1 MIGLRVASLVVLA
14 IWVGGLAA
22 LGFVAAPAIFKSL
35 EAADPSGG
43 RVLAGLVF
51 GSVFRNF
58 QYVSLGLAAIL
69 LASATFLIVAAISS
83 GISARFAIPV
93 PEDRRT
99 GPIRTAS
106 AAGWAISLLQPT
118 LIAFLLAPFWI
129 PAAIGIVKDR
139 PVLALAASLAGV
151 VYAATVFHFGI
162 KNAGATLLAREPE
175 IFKMLDPKAA

>member
-1 MIGLRVASLVVLA
+1 MRRPHWLVGFTVGTQECRQVLCHSRIGLKRQA
-14 IWVGGLAA
+14 
-22 LGFVAAPAIFKSL
+22 
-35 EAADPSGG
+35 
-43 RVLAGLVF
+43 
-51 GSVFRNF
+51 N
-58 QYVSLGLAAIL
+58 L
-69 LASATFLIVAAISS
+69 LKTRL
-83 GISARFAIPV
+83 
-93 PEDRRT
+93 
-99 GPIRTAS
+99 S

-139 PVLALAASLAGV
+139 PVLALAASAAGV